1 MVCVGFGSTMAVI
14 APVVAAAA
22 VAMVTQAA
30 SEAAEGAVELV
41 SDWSD
46 VLAKQ
51 ADEQIGAELVNRR
64 WHMAAAEAVGVNG
77 AIRLLTQQAGQLGLD
92 VDLPAPIKLNGRSL
106 ADVAAWLTRTV
117 PLVKQARRGMD
128 QAVMDEEW
136 KRLVAGL
143 PATTAGQQSIT
154 DALTRYRQA
163 LQRRHAE
170 TAEPAP
176 ADLPSVDA
184 EVQAVLSQLDPDANA
199 QEREAVLRAAAH
211 VAGQSDEGD
220 AEAYLFALRRKV
232 DKDVNPR
239 VAARR
244 LAARSLEAFEQP
256 VVQRAMVAT
265 PGLLWAGVP
274 KDLWEVLAGTAELTP
289 ELRERAK
296 DALTWAAGVARIAYR
311 LDLLR
316 GLLVKQGYQV
326 EDQSDTGLRV
336 TRAEWSGEHT
346 ADVWLDTDS
355 GVHAGLRSETAMQG
369 DDAALRESERGVQ
382 LHRDMADAV
391 HEMSHQG
398 IGGLVGHAHAAQHRH
413 GDEVIEQP
421 GLTMQRPAP
430 RQRQPDRPSG
440 Q

>member
-1 MVCVGFGSTMAVI
+1 VM
-14 APVVAAAA
+14 AAAA

-30 SEAAEGAVELV
+30 SEAAVGLV

-46 VLAKQ
+46 VLATQ
-51 ADEQIGAELVNRR
+51 LGEQIDAELTNRR

-77 AIRLLTQQAGQLGLD
+77 AIRLLTQQAGQLGLP
-92 VDLPAPIKLNGRSL
+92 VDLPIPITLNGRSL
-106 ADVAAWLTRTV
+106 AEVAAWLTRTA
-117 PLVKQARRGMD
+117 PLIKQARRVMD
-128 QAVMDEEW
+128 RAVMDEEW
-136 KRLVAGL
+136 KRLMASL
-143 PATTAGQQSIT
+143 PAITNDQSSIA
-154 DALTRYRQA
+154 DALTRYRQT

-170 TAEPAP
+170 AAKPAL
-176 ADLPSVDA
+176 ADPPSVDT
-184 EVQAVLSQLDPDANA
+184 EVQAVLSRLDPDANA
-199 QEREAVLRAAAH
+199 QEWAAVLRAAAH
-211 VAGQSDEGD
+211 VAGQNDEDD
-220 AEAYLFALRRKV
+220 AQAYLFALRRKV

-256 VVQRAMVAT
+256 VVQRAMAAT
-265 PGLLWAGVP
+265 PELLWAGVP
-274 KDLWEVLAGTAELTP
+274 TDLWEVVAGTAELTP
-289 ELRERAK
+289 ELRDRMEA
-296 DALTWAAGVARIAYR
+296 ALAWAAGIARTAYR

-326 EDQSDTGLRV
+326 QAQSDSGLRV
-336 TRAEWSGEHT
+336 TRAAWSGEHT
-346 ADVWLDTDS
+346 ADVWLDADS
-355 GVHAGLRSETAMQG
+355 GVHAGLRSETTMHG
-369 DDAALRESERGVQ
+369 DDAALRESERGAQ

-421 GLTMQRPAP
+421 GLAMQRPAP
-430 RQRQPDRPSG
+430 RQRRSDRPSG